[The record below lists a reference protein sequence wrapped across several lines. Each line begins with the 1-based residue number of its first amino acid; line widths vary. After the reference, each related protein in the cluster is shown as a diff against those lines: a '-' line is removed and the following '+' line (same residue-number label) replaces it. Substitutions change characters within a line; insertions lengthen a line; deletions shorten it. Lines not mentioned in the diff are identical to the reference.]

1 MWSVSI
7 FGVFLIISEKYGCFD
22 LIFQESPGLCRY
34 ALICGVF
41 CQGMQLLCS
50 SAQENLWTRWWRVA
64 SGGCLNKILISGERN
79 NALNGRGYGV
89 LNHPQKQ
96 DEAQALQE
104 KTGYDKPDNIDIINK
119 SDSLLL
125 ECVYSLIWMS
135 VDRWFVVD
143 KVLSLR
149 HISPLTAQT
158 VCIKIQM
165 KI

>member
-1 MWSVSI
+1 MCSPLGIVQNVNCI
-7 FGVFLIISEKYGCFD
+7 HFGCFLIISEKYGCFD

-34 ALICGVF
+34 ALICGFF

-89 LNHPQKQ
+89 LNPPQKQ
-96 DEAQALQE
+96 DEARALQE

-119 SDSLLL
+119 SDSLRLCL
-125 ECVYSLIWMS
+125 QSNLDVSWQ
-135 VDRWFVVD
+135 VVC
-143 KVLSLR
+143 SW
-149 HISPLTAQT
+149 
-158 VCIKIQM
+158 
-165 KI
+165 